1 MRRTF
6 ASAVLALS
14 LVLPGSLLRAAD
26 PPPFVI
32 NAVLSMTGGAAFTG
46 QAQAKSLALVEDAV
60 NRQGGI
66 KGRPLHFAVSDDQ
79 GSPQVTLQIVNR
91 LAAAGAQV
99 IMGPSVAGT
108 CSAVIPVVAQK
119 GPVIY
124 CMSPAIAPPSGGYVF
139 SAGATLDAASLALV
153 RFMRERGWRRLAAI
167 SSTDGSGQA
176 FDHGIAFA
184 LAQPENRGVQM
195 VLYEHMNPA
204 DISIAG
210 QAARIKA
217 ANPQAVLTLATG
229 TPWGTIM
236 HGLSD
241 VGLDVPIGGGHGNA
255 IYDELEKLK
264 AYLPRELY
272 FPGLASV
279 VPTTAGSGPVHDA
292 RMLFFSTF
300 QRNGLKPDI
309 PLTTG
314 WDPGMLVVSALRAVG
329 TNATAQQIRD
339 YILSQRRWPGVDG
352 AYDFSDGQQRGVGVN
367 AIVIDRWDKDKD
379 AFSAAS
385 QPGGSVR

>member
-1 MRRTF
+1 MRRHVRVPRSR
-6 ASAVLALS
+6 ACCS
-14 LVLPGSLLRAAD
+14 VLPGSLLRAAE
-26 PPPFVI
+26 PAAVVI
-32 NAVLSMTGGAAFTG
+32 NAVLSVTGGAAFTG

-60 NRQGGI
+60 NRQGGL
-66 KGRPLHFAVSDDQ
+66 KGRPIHFAVSDDQ
-79 GSPQVTLQIVNR
+79 GSPQITLQIVNR
-91 LAAAGAQV
+91 LADAGAQV

-124 CMSPAIAPPSGGYVF
+124 CMSPAIAPPAGGYVF

-153 RFMRERGWRRLAAI
+153 RFMRERGWTRLAAI

-176 FDHGIAFA
+176 FDHGVAFA
-184 LAQPENRGVQM
+184 LAQPENKDIQM

-264 AYLPRELY
+264 AVLAARALFSGPGVGRPGDRRERTGPRRADAL
-272 FPGLASV
+272 LQH
-279 VPTTAGSGPVHDA
+279 VPTQRAQAGHPARRPVGIRGCSSSA
-292 RMLFFSTF
+292 RCAPPAPTRPRSRSAITSWASAIGRASTE
-300 QRNGLKPDI
+300 P
-309 PLTTG
+309 TTSAT
-314 WDPGMLVVSALRAVG
+314 VS
-329 TNATAQQIRD
+329 
-339 YILSQRRWPGVDG
+339 
-352 AYDFSDGQQRGVGVN
+352 
-367 AIVIDRWDKDKD
+367 
-379 AFSAAS
+379 SAAS
-385 QPGGSVR
+385 G